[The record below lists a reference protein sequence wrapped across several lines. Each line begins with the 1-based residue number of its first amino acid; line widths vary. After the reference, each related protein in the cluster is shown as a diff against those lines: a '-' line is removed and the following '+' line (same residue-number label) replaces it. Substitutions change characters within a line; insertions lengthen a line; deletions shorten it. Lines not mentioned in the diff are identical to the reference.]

1 MFQKIISAITESK
14 NSGKIYF
21 LAIITGVFCGLAS
34 VGFVSVLNYTEHF
47 YTDLLLVSSN
57 ANVSFIT
64 RITQLDIGHA
74 LLIVLVPAIGGLLTG
89 IITNKFAP
97 DAAGTGANEMINAFH
112 NKGGNIDTKVPFVKL
127 LSTTVTLS
135 SGGSGGKEGPI
146 SQIGAGIGVIIANG
160 MKLGERARRTL
171 LLAGTAAGLGAVFRA
186 PLGGALTAAEMVYRE
201 DIESDALI
209 PCFISSVTAFLV
221 FGLFGVQNELFK
233 ITGIGELHFYELPYY
248 LLLGILCFAF
258 GYLFLK
264 GFKDTRIFIRNSRV
278 SNYLKP
284 ALGGLLVG
292 FIYLFFFEVAGTG
305 QFALQQIFDGLQP
318 SHLGAS
324 ALQVAICFLALAF
337 LKVVATTLTIG
348 SGGSAGM
355 FGPSMFV
362 GATLGAAV
370 FYLAVF
376 IHPSLDF
383 RLASF
388 MVVGMGAFYAGI
400 ASAPIAGIIMI
411 CEVTGSYVLLP
422 PLILVSI
429 FTFILSKKINLYQA
443 QVHTR
448 FQSPAHLWDMKID
461 VLNTTIISSLFTE
474 YRTLAVINN
483 TITYEAL
490 RSLSIEIHA
499 SDFIVIDEHKKYLGE
514 ISLRKHTMEQ
524 VEDDAY
530 LNYANVLERQIS
542 TASPSQT
549 LRQVLNTIMIHDV
562 DKVAIIDNGQCLGYL
577 RSRDVF
583 DAYLKIVQKQ

>member
-1 MFQKIISAITESK
+1 MIKQFFSNLIASK
-14 NSGKIYF
+14 SSGKIYV
-21 LAIITGVFCGLAS
+21 LSIVVGVLCGLVS
-34 VGFVSVLNYTEHF
+34 VAFVSILNYTEHF
-47 YTDLLLVSSN
+47 YTDVLLLSSATN
-57 ANVSFIT
+57 SSFID
-64 RITQLDIGHA
+64 RITNQNILSLI
-74 LLIVLVPAIGGLLTG
+74 LIVLIPALGGLLTG
-89 IITNKFAP
+89 LITTYFAP
-97 DAAGTGANEMINAFH
+97 EAAGAGSNEMIDAFH
-112 NKGGNIDTKVPFVKL
+112 NKGGNINTRVPFVKSA
-127 LSTTVTLS
+127 STIITLS

-146 SQIGAGIGVIIANG
+146 SQIGAGIGVLIANS
-160 MKLGERARRTL
+160 MQLGERARRTL

-186 PLGGALTAAEMVYRE
+186 PLGGALTAAEMVYKE

-209 PCFISSVTAFLV
+209 PCFISSVTAFLI

-248 LLLGILCFAF
+248 LILGVLCFAF

-264 GFKDTRIFIRNSRV
+264 GFKDTRLFIRNSKV
-278 SNYLKP
+278 SQVLKP

-292 FIYLFFFEVAGTG
+292 IIYVFFFEVSGTG
-305 QFALQQIFDGLQP
+305 QFILQQLFNGLQP
-318 SHLGAS
+318 THLGTTG
-324 ALQVAICFLALAF
+324 LQVAVCFLLLAF

-370 FYLAVF
+370 YYFALFVQ
-376 IHPSLDF
+376 PSNAF
-383 RLASF
+383 HLASF

-411 CEVTGSYVLLP
+411 CEVTGTYILLP

-429 FTFILSKKINLYQA
+429 FTFILSKKINLYKA

-461 VLNTTIISSLFTE
+461 VLNSTVIADLFAE
-474 YRTLAVINN
+474 YRNLAVIQN
-483 TITYEAL
+483 TISYEAL
-490 RSLSIEIHA
+490 RSLSTEIHA
-499 SDFIVIDEHKKYLGE
+499 SDFIVVDEHKKYLGE

-530 LNYANVLERQIS
+530 LNFSNILETHIS
-542 TASPSQT
+542 TASPYQSI
-549 LRQVLNTIMIHDV
+549 RQVLDTIMEHDV
-562 DKVAIIDNGQCLGYL
+562 DKVAIVDKGICLGYL
-577 RSRDVF
+577 RTRDVF
-583 DAYLKIVQKQ
+583 DAYLKITKK